1 MTLMCAYMEMYN
13 AWSFIKEDDQVSG
26 SASKAPKKHSFSRHE
41 TSSSSITSGGG
52 PAASTTSTH
61 CSGNIKLLPKTR
73 STRTPS
79 ASALLSNSNILTG
92 DTTAV
97 PLLSPNLNGAHTH
110 GPILGHQNAI
120 SNGSSQTN
128 MNEVKTT
135 SDTIPRQQLLQ
146 HNKSISD
153 SKKSHRRMNL
163 NSIRL

>member
-1 MTLMCAYMEMYN
+1 MEMYN

-128 MNEVKTT
+128 MNEVKLLAILFQGN
-135 SDTIPRQQLLQ
+135 SCFSTINPSAIR
-146 HNKSISD
+146 
-153 SKKSHRRMNL
+153 KKSHRRMNL